1 MSLRRPDVMPVLHEL
16 IEVFKYPPKDGAEE
30 EEFDENFGLMNDK
43 ALAGS

>member
-1 MSLRRPDVMPVLHEL
+1 MRLRHPDVMPVPYEL

-30 EEFDENFGLMNDK
+30 EEFDENFGLIHEK

>member
-1 MSLRRPDVMPVLHEL
+1 MSLGHPDVMPVLHEL

-30 EEFDENFGLMNDK
+30 EEFEEKFGLINDK